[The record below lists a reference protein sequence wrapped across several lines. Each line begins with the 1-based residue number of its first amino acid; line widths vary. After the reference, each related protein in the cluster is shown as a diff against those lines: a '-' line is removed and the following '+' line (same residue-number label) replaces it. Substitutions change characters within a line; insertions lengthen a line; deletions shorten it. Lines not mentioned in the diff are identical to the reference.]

1 MFDESNPLKCNP
13 LMFSYLENKTE
24 VAEIFEKEG
33 FSLGIANSEG
43 QNILHVAAIY
53 RRKEA
58 FFEGLRKKA
67 NHELADMYGNTP
79 LHYTC
84 RAGEIEMIEALL
96 AGKAAKTPNQIHLY
110 PIHMAI

>member
-13 LMFSYLENKTE
+13 LMFSYLENKTD

-53 RRKEA
+53 RRK
-58 FFEGLRKKA
+58 
-67 NHELADMYGNTP
+67 
-79 LHYTC
+79 
-84 RAGEIEMIEALL
+84 
-96 AGKAAKTPNQIHLY
+96 
-110 PIHMAI
+110 